1 MKTSYLPVLLLSGAM
16 ICSAQT
22 AALLDPT
29 LDSTGLP
36 GYLKLLARPAA
47 EPWSQITETERFA
60 NYASLTFVPYAGL
73 ASLFGGAIDQALD
86 HPREWGQGGGAYRTR
101 VASSYGSTFCGVH
114 HHLWHVRG
122 FPGRQPLLPVQQR
135 RPQSQAGTRTCFT
148 LRGSWQRRSTP
159 LFDFFVSG
167 RCGRSVHSPAV
178 VAVELARLEQR
189 CGELRGLVRR
199 VGGRQP
205 RARILPEPRPALQKQ
220 APGSSSI
227 SEHHGS

>member
-101 VASSYGSTFCGVH
+101 VASSYGSTFLAYTITYGTSAVFRDDNRYFRSNKDGLKARLAHVLVSPYEAHGNAGQLRFSISSFLGGV
-114 HHLWHVRG
+114 G
-122 FPGRQPLLPVQQR
+122 GASIPLLWSP
-135 RPQSQAGTRTCFT
+135 S
-148 LRGSWQRRSTP
+148 SWQ
-159 LFDFFVSG
+159 G
-167 RCGRSVHSPAV
+167 WNN
-178 VAVELARLEQR
+178 VAVNYAVWYGGLA
-189 CGELRGLVRR
+189 GVNLVREFYPSLVR
-199 VGGRQP
+199 HYKSKRQ
-205 RARILPEPRPALQKQ
+205 AAVQ
-220 APGSSSI
+220 
-227 SEHHGS
+227 